1 MRVFDLIEDDKNYY
15 VVSELIMGG
24 SVMSRL
30 RAQGH
35 PFSEIQTL
43 IIIRQVL
50 QAMKYL
56 HSLNIAHR
64 DFKLENLLFTS

>member
-43 IIIRQVL
+43 IIIR
-50 QAMKYL
+50 
-56 HSLNIAHR
+56 
-64 DFKLENLLFTS
+64 

>member
-30 RAQGH
+30 RTQGH
-35 PFSEIQTL
+35 PFTEI
-43 IIIRQVL
+43 
-50 QAMKYL
+50 
-56 HSLNIAHR
+56 
-64 DFKLENLLFTS
+64 